1 MSQQL
6 ITVKKI
12 VKKFNFNCICG
23 KDGLKRPILVENINR
38 AGMELMGFFE
48 HSDLRRIV
56 VFGNK
61 EINYIISH
69 SYDELK
75 KAYDFLVNEITPC
88 IIITQGNTCPKDL
101 KEIAE
106 ERNFPILLS
115 DTSTNK
121 IIVDL
126 MYYLDELMAP
136 KISMHAT
143 LLEIYGRGVLL
154 TGSSGI
160 GKSEIALEL
169 VRRGHR
175 LVADDRVEIVNIN
188 RKLTGTCPELTKGV
202 MEVRGI
208 GIINVASM
216 FGISS
221 YKDRQDIDYVIEL
234 RLLDENNQ
242 FERIDT
248 NEHFKNILDVY
259 ITSIQIPVSSGRN
272 IADLVEVAIRNELLK
287 AQGIDASKEF
297 NKKLNEL
304 LNVREDLYD

>member
-1 MSQQL
+1 MAQEL
-6 ITVKKI
+6 VTVKTI
-12 VKKFNFNCICG
+12 MKKFNLNCICG
-23 KDGLKRPILVENINR
+23 KEGLKRPILVENINR

-48 HSDLRRIV
+48 HSDLRRII

-61 EINYIISH
+61 EINYIYSKT
-69 SYDELK
+69 SEELRP
-75 KAYDFLVNEITPC
+75 AFEFLINEITPC
-88 IIITQGNTCPKDL
+88 MIITQGNTCPKEL

-106 ERNFPILLS
+106 KRNFPILLC
-115 DTSTNK
+115 DNSTNK
-121 IIVDL
+121 MIIEL
-126 MYYLDELMAP
+126 MYYLNELMAP
-136 KISMHAT
+136 KMSMHAT

-154 TGSSGI
+154 TGASGI

-175 LVADDRVEIVNIN
+175 LVADDRVDLVNIN
-188 RKLTGTCPELTKGV
+188 KKLTGTCPELTKGV

-221 YKDRQDIDYVIEL
+221 YKDRQEVDYVIEL
-234 RLLDENNQ
+234 KLLDENYS

-248 NEHFKNILDVY
+248 SEHFKNILGVY
-259 ITSIQIPVSSGRN
+259 ITNIQIPVSSGRN
-272 IADLVEVAIRNELLK
+272 LADLIEVAVRNELLK

-297 NKKLNEL
+297 AKKLNDL
-304 LNVREDLYD
+304 LNVKGD

>member
-6 ITVKKI
+6 ITVKTI
-12 VKKFNFNCICG
+12 VKRFNFNCICG
-23 KDGLKRPILVENINR
+23 KEGLKRPILVENINR

-56 VFGNK
+56 VLGNK
-61 EINYIISH
+61 EINYISSH
-69 SYDELK
+69 TYEELEKSYN
-75 KAYDFLVNEITPC
+75 FLVNEITPC

-106 ERNFPILLS
+106 KRNFPILLS
-115 DTSTNK
+115 DSSTNL
-121 IIVDL
+121 ISTELI
-126 MYYLDELMAP
+126 YYLNELMAP
-136 KISMHAT
+136 QISMHAT

-154 TGSSGI
+154 TGISGI

-175 LVADDRVEIVNIN
+175 LVADDRVDIVNIN
-188 RKLTGTCPELTKGV
+188 KKLTGTCPELTKGV

-234 RLLDENNQ
+234 KMLDKDHQ

-248 NEHFKNILDVY
+248 SEHFKNILGVY
-259 ITSIQIPVSSGRN
+259 VTCIQIPVSSGRN
-272 IADLVEVAIRNELLK
+272 ISDLIEVAIRNELLK

-297 NKKLNEL
+297 SKRLNDL
-304 LNVREDLYD
+304 LNVKED

>member
-1 MSQQL
+1 MNQQL
-6 ITVKKI
+6 VTVKTI

-23 KDGLKRPILVENINR
+23 KEGLKRPILVENINR

-56 VFGNK
+56 VLGNK
-61 EINYIISH
+61 EINYISSR

-75 KAYDFLVNEITPC
+75 DAYNFLVNEITPC

-101 KEIAE
+101 KELAE
-106 ERNFPILLS
+106 KKNFPILLS
-115 DTSTNK
+115 DSSTN
-121 IIVDL
+121 IIIIEL
-126 MYYLDELMAP
+126 MYYLNELMAP
-136 KISMHAT
+136 QMSMHAT
-143 LLEIYGRGVLL
+143 LLEIYGRGVLI
-154 TGSSGI
+154 TGISGI

-175 LVADDRVEIVNIN
+175 LVADDRVDVVNIN
-188 RKLTGTCPELTKGV
+188 RKLTGICPELTRGV

-234 RLLDENNQ
+234 KMLDESHQ

-248 NEHFKNILDVY
+248 SEHFKNILGVY
-259 ITSIQIPVSSGRN
+259 VTCIQIPVSSGRN
-272 IADLVEVAIRNELLK
+272 IADLIEVAVRNELLK

-297 NKKLNEL
+297 SNRLNEL
-304 LNVREDLYD
+304 LSKKED

>member
-1 MSQQL
+1 MAQEL
-6 ITVKKI
+6 VTVKTI
-12 VKKFNFNCICG
+12 MKKFNLNCICG
-23 KDGLKRPILVENINR
+23 KEGLKRPILVENINR

-48 HSDLRRIV
+48 HSDLRRII

-61 EINYIISH
+61 EINYIYSKT
-69 SYDELK
+69 SEELK
-75 KAYDFLVNEITPC
+75 PAFEFLINEITPC
-88 IIITQGNTCPKDL
+88 MIITQGNTCPKEL

-106 ERNFPILLS
+106 KRNFPILLC
-115 DTSTNK
+115 DNSTNK
-121 IIVDL
+121 MIIEL
-126 MYYLDELMAP
+126 MYYLNELMAP
-136 KISMHAT
+136 KMSMHAT

-154 TGSSGI
+154 TGASGI

-175 LVADDRVEIVNIN
+175 LVADDRVDLVNIN
-188 RKLTGTCPELTKGV
+188 KKLTGTCPELTKGV

-221 YKDRQDIDYVIEL
+221 YKDRQEVDYVIEL
-234 RLLDENNQ
+234 KLLDENYS

-248 NEHFKNILDVY
+248 SEHFKNILGVY
-259 ITSIQIPVSSGRN
+259 IPNIQIPVSSGRN
-272 IADLVEVAIRNELLK
+272 LADLIEVAVRNELLK

-297 NKKLNEL
+297 AKKLNDL
-304 LNVREDLYD
+304 LNVKGD

>member
-1 MSQQL
+1 MSQEL
-6 ITVKKI
+6 VTVKTVAKR
-12 VKKFNFNCICG
+12 FNFNCICG
-23 KDGLKRPILVENINR
+23 KEGLKRPILVENINR

-61 EINYIISH
+61 EINYILSH
-69 SYDELK
+69 TYEELK
-75 KAYDFLVNEITPC
+75 DAYDFLVNEITPC
-88 IIITQGNTCPKDL
+88 IIITQGNSCPKDL

-106 ERNFPILLS
+106 KRNFPILLG
-115 DTSTNK
+115 DASTNNT
-121 IIVDL
+121 IIEL
-126 MYYLDELMAP
+126 MYYLNELMAP
-136 KISMHAT
+136 KTSMHAT
-143 LLEIYGRGVLL
+143 LLEIYGRGVLI
-154 TGSSGI
+154 TGASGI

-175 LVADDRVEIVNIN
+175 LVADDRVDVVNIN
-188 RKLTGTCPELTKGV
+188 KKLTGSCPELTKGV

-221 YKDRQDIDYVIEL
+221 YKDRQDIDYAIEL
-234 RLLDENNQ
+234 KMLDEKSQ

-248 NEHFKNILDVY
+248 REHFKNILGVY
-259 ITSIQIPVSSGRN
+259 ITNIQIPVSSGRN
-272 IADLVEVAIRNELLK
+272 IADLIEVAIRNELLK

-297 NKKLNEL
+297 NKKLNAL
-304 LNVREDLYD
+304 LNVKED

>member
-1 MSQQL
+1 MAQEL
-6 ITVKKI
+6 VTVKTI
-12 VKKFNFNCICG
+12 MKKFNLNCICG
-23 KDGLKRPILVENINR
+23 KEGLKRPILVENINR

-48 HSDLRRIV
+48 HSDLRRII

-61 EINYIISH
+61 EINYIS
-69 SYDELK
+69 SKTSEELRP
-75 KAYDFLVNEITPC
+75 AFEFLINEITPC
-88 IIITQGNTCPKDL
+88 MIITQGNTCPKEL

-106 ERNFPILLS
+106 KRNFPILLCDS
-115 DTSTNK
+115 STNK
-121 IIVDL
+121 MIIEL
-126 MYYLDELMAP
+126 MYYLNELMAP
-136 KISMHAT
+136 KMSMHAT

-154 TGSSGI
+154 TGASGI

-175 LVADDRVEIVNIN
+175 LVADDRVDLVNIN
-188 RKLTGTCPELTKGV
+188 KKLTGTCPELTKGV

-221 YKDRQDIDYVIEL
+221 YKDRQDVDYVIEL
-234 RLLDENNQ
+234 KLLDENYS

-248 NEHFKNILDVY
+248 SDHFKNILGVY
-259 ITSIQIPVSSGRN
+259 IPNIQIPVSSGRN
-272 IADLVEVAIRNELLK
+272 LADLIEVAVRNELLK

-297 NKKLNEL
+297 AMKLNDL
-304 LNVREDLYD
+304 LNVKGD

>member
-1 MSQQL
+1 MAQEL
-6 ITVKKI
+6 VTVKTI
-12 VKKFNFNCICG
+12 MKKFNLNCICG
-23 KDGLKRPILVENINR
+23 KEGLKRPILVENINR

-48 HSDLRRIV
+48 HSDLRRII

-61 EINYIISH
+61 EINYIYSKT
-69 SYDELK
+69 SDELK
-75 KAYDFLVNEITPC
+75 PAYEFLINEITPC
-88 IIITQGNTCPKDL
+88 MIITQGNTCPKEL

-106 ERNFPILLS
+106 KRSFPILLC
-115 DTSTNK
+115 DNSTNK
-121 IIVDL
+121 MIIEL
-126 MYYLDELMAP
+126 MYYLNELMAP
-136 KISMHAT
+136 KMSMHAT

-154 TGSSGI
+154 TGASGI

-175 LVADDRVEIVNIN
+175 LVADDRVDLVNIN
-188 RKLTGTCPELTKGV
+188 KKLTGTCPELTKGV

-221 YKDRQDIDYVIEL
+221 YKDRQDVDYVIEL
-234 RLLDENNQ
+234 KLLDENYS

-248 NEHFKNILDVY
+248 SEHYKNILGVY
-259 ITSIQIPVSSGRN
+259 IPNIQIPVSSGRN
-272 IADLVEVAIRNELLK
+272 LADLIEVAVRNELLK

-297 NKKLNEL
+297 AKKLNEL
-304 LNVREDLYD
+304 LNVKGD

>member
-1 MSQQL
+1 M
-6 ITVKKI
+6 
-12 VKKFNFNCICG
+12 KKFNLNCICG
-23 KDGLKRPILVENINR
+23 KEGLKRPILVENINR

-48 HSDLRRIV
+48 HSDLRRII

-61 EINYIISH
+61 EINYIYSKTNE
-69 SYDELK
+69 ELRP
-75 KAYDFLVNEITPC
+75 AFEFLINEITPC
-88 IIITQGNTCPKDL
+88 MIITQGNTCPKEL

-106 ERNFPILLS
+106 KRNFPILLC
-115 DTSTNK
+115 DNSTNK
-121 IIVDL
+121 MIIEL
-126 MYYLDELMAP
+126 MYYLNELMAP
-136 KISMHAT
+136 KMSMHAT

-154 TGSSGI
+154 TGASGI

-175 LVADDRVEIVNIN
+175 LVADDRVDLVNIN
-188 RKLTGTCPELTKGV
+188 KKLTGTCPELTKGV

-221 YKDRQDIDYVIEL
+221 YKDRQDVDYVIEL
-234 RLLDENNQ
+234 KLLDENYS

-248 NEHFKNILDVY
+248 SEHFKNILGVY
-259 ITSIQIPVSSGRN
+259 IPNIQIPVSSGRN
-272 IADLVEVAIRNELLK
+272 LADLIEVAVRNELLK

-297 NKKLNEL
+297 AKKLNDL
-304 LNVREDLYD
+304 LNVKGD

>member
-1 MSQQL
+1 MAQEL
-6 ITVKKI
+6 VTVKTI
-12 VKKFNFNCICG
+12 MKKFNLNCICG
-23 KDGLKRPILVENINR
+23 KEGLKRPILVENINR

-48 HSDLRRIV
+48 HSDLRRII

-61 EINYIISH
+61 EINYIYSKT
-69 SYDELK
+69 SEELK
-75 KAYDFLVNEITPC
+75 PAYEFLINEITPC
-88 IIITQGNTCPKDL
+88 MIITQGNTCPKEL

-106 ERNFPILLS
+106 KRNFPILLC
-115 DTSTNK
+115 DNSTNK
-121 IIVDL
+121 MIIEL
-126 MYYLDELMAP
+126 MYYLNELMAP
-136 KISMHAT
+136 KMSMHAT

-154 TGSSGI
+154 TGASGI

-175 LVADDRVEIVNIN
+175 LVADDRVDLVNIN
-188 RKLTGTCPELTKGV
+188 KKLTGTCPELTKGV

-221 YKDRQDIDYVIEL
+221 YKDRQDVDYVIEL
-234 RLLDENNQ
+234 KLLDENYS

-248 NEHFKNILDVY
+248 SEHFKNILGVY
-259 ITSIQIPVSSGRN
+259 IPNIQIPVSSGRN
-272 IADLVEVAIRNELLK
+272 LADLIEVAVRNELLK

-297 NKKLNEL
+297 AQKLNDL
-304 LNVREDLYD
+304 LNVKGD

>member
-1 MSQQL
+1 MNQQL
-6 ITVKKI
+6 VTVKTI

-23 KDGLKRPILVENINR
+23 KEGLKRPILVENINR

-56 VFGNK
+56 VLGNK
-61 EINYIISH
+61 EINYISSR

-75 KAYDFLVNEITPC
+75 EAYNFLVNEITPC

-101 KEIAE
+101 KELAE
-106 ERNFPILLS
+106 KKNFPILLS
-115 DTSTNK
+115 DSSTN
-121 IIVDL
+121 IIIIEL
-126 MYYLDELMAP
+126 MYYLNELMAP
-136 KISMHAT
+136 QMSMHAT
-143 LLEIYGRGVLL
+143 LLEIYGRGVLI
-154 TGSSGI
+154 TGISGI

-175 LVADDRVEIVNIN
+175 LVADDRVDVVNIN
-188 RKLTGTCPELTKGV
+188 RKLTGICPELTKGV

-234 RLLDENNQ
+234 KMLDESHQ

-248 NEHFKNILDVY
+248 SEHFKNILGVY
-259 ITSIQIPVSSGRN
+259 VTCIQIPVSSGRN
-272 IADLVEVAIRNELLK
+272 LADLIEVAVRNELLK

-297 NKKLNEL
+297 AKKLNDL
-304 LNVREDLYD
+304 LNVKGD

>member
-1 MSQQL
+1 MAQEL
-6 ITVKKI
+6 VTVKTI
-12 VKKFNFNCICG
+12 MKKFNLNCICG
-23 KDGLKRPILVENINR
+23 KEGLRRPILVENINR

-48 HSDLRRIV
+48 HSDLRRII

-61 EINYIISH
+61 EINYIS
-69 SYDELK
+69 SKTSKELRP
-75 KAYDFLVNEITPC
+75 AFEFLINEITPC
-88 IIITQGNTCPKDL
+88 MIITQGNRCPKEL

-106 ERNFPILLS
+106 KRNFPILLG
-115 DTSTNK
+115 DNSTNK
-121 IIVDL
+121 MIIEL
-126 MYYLDELMAP
+126 MYYLNELMAP
-136 KISMHAT
+136 KMSMHAT

-154 TGSSGI
+154 TGASGI

-175 LVADDRVEIVNIN
+175 LVADDRVDLVNIN
-188 RKLTGTCPELTKGV
+188 KKLTGTCPELTKGV

-221 YKDRQDIDYVIEL
+221 YKDRQDVDYVIEL
-234 RLLDENNQ
+234 KLLDENYS

-248 NEHFKNILDVY
+248 SEHFKNILGVY
-259 ITSIQIPVSSGRN
+259 IPNIQIPVSSGRN
-272 IADLVEVAIRNELLK
+272 LADLIEVAVRNELLK

-297 NKKLNEL
+297 AKKLNDL
-304 LNVREDLYD
+304 LNVKGD

>member
-1 MSQQL
+1 MAQEL
-6 ITVKKI
+6 VTVKTI
-12 VKKFNFNCICG
+12 MKKFNLNCICG
-23 KDGLKRPILVENINR
+23 KEGLKRPILVENINR

-48 HSDLRRIV
+48 HSDLRRII

-61 EINYIISH
+61 EINYIS
-69 SYDELK
+69 SKTSEELRP
-75 KAYDFLVNEITPC
+75 AFEFLINEITPC
-88 IIITQGNTCPKDL
+88 MIITQGNTCPKEL

-106 ERNFPILLS
+106 KRNFPILLG
-115 DTSTNK
+115 DNSTNK
-121 IIVDL
+121 MIIEL
-126 MYYLDELMAP
+126 MYYLNELMAP
-136 KISMHAT
+136 KMSMHAT

-154 TGSSGI
+154 TGASGI

-175 LVADDRVEIVNIN
+175 LVADDRVDLVNIN
-188 RKLTGTCPELTKGV
+188 KKLTGTCPELTKGV

-221 YKDRQDIDYVIEL
+221 YKDRQDVDYVIEL
-234 RLLDENNQ
+234 KLLDENYS

-248 NEHFKNILDVY
+248 SDHFKNILGVY
-259 ITSIQIPVSSGRN
+259 IPNIQIPVSSGRN
-272 IADLVEVAIRNELLK
+272 LADLIEVAVRNELLK

-297 NKKLNEL
+297 AMKLNDL
-304 LNVREDLYD
+304 LNVKGD

>member
-1 MSQQL
+1 MAQEL
-6 ITVKKI
+6 VTVKTI
-12 VKKFNFNCICG
+12 MKKFNLNCICG
-23 KDGLKRPILVENINR
+23 KEGLKRPILVENINR

-48 HSDLRRIV
+48 HSDLRRII

-61 EINYIISH
+61 EINYIS
-69 SYDELK
+69 SKTSKELRP
-75 KAYDFLVNEITPC
+75 AFEFLINEITPC
-88 IIITQGNTCPKDL
+88 MIITQGNTCPKEL

-106 ERNFPILLS
+106 KRNFPILLC
-115 DTSTNK
+115 DNSTNK
-121 IIVDL
+121 MIIEL
-126 MYYLDELMAP
+126 MYYLNELMAP
-136 KISMHAT
+136 KMSMHAT

-154 TGSSGI
+154 TGASGI

-175 LVADDRVEIVNIN
+175 LVADDRVDLVNIN
-188 RKLTGTCPELTKGV
+188 KKLTGTCPELTKGV

-221 YKDRQDIDYVIEL
+221 YKDRQDVDYVIEL
-234 RLLDENNQ
+234 KLLDENYS

-248 NEHFKNILDVY
+248 SDHFKNILGVY
-259 ITSIQIPVSSGRN
+259 IPNIQIPVSSGRN
-272 IADLVEVAIRNELLK
+272 LADLIEVAVRNELLK

-297 NKKLNEL
+297 AMKLNDL
-304 LNVREDLYD
+304 LNVKGD